1 MSCYNTRVIIG
12 FDGTCP
18 YDCKHCYV
26 QGLDR
31 GDKRRSINELIGS
44 IEDEQFDII
53 YLSQKYEN
61 FFCEQA
67 GFELSKSLYEK
78 YRKDIYIITRCE
90 LSEDTITKLSELNT
104 QMLENGH
111 HLMIGVSFCA
121 YQSYRKSESEM
132 CPEPERRINC
142 LRNLHNKGIAT
153 ILLLR
158 PIFPDKFIPV
168 KEVQGII
175 YNAADY
181 CDCIISSGL
190 IASPKIMD
198 RLGIDYEHTK
208 FLEKGDSSYLDDI
221 DDEEFSFLDVEDE
234 IEVIKETAETVGKPF
249 FRHSMLALNY
259 ICGKNKWE
267 DKDDD

>member
-1 MSCYNTRVIIG
+1 MNIYNTRVIIG
-12 FDGTCP
+12 FDGVCP
-18 YDCKHCYV
+18 YDCRHCYV

-31 GDKRRSINELIGS
+31 EKNKKRSVKELVDS
-44 IEDEQFDII
+44 IENEQFDII

-78 YRKDIYIITRCE
+78 YKKDIYIITRCE
-90 LSEDTITKLSELNT
+90 LSENIITKLSALNK
-104 QMLENGH
+104 QMLEKGH
-111 HLMIGVSFCA
+111 HLIIGVSFCA
-121 YQSYRKSESEM
+121 YQSYLKSESEM
-132 CPEPERRINC
+132 CPEPDMRIKC
-142 LRNLHNKGIAT
+142 LQNLHNKEIST

-168 KEVQGII
+168 TELQNII

-190 IASPKIMD
+190 IASSKIMD
-198 RLGIDYEHTK
+198 RLCLDYENTK

-221 DDEEFSFLDVEDE
+221 GDEEFYFLDVEDE
-234 IEVIKETAETVGKPF
+234 IEAIKEAAEAVGKPF
-249 FRHSMLALNY
+249 FRHSMLALNS
-259 ICGKNKWE
+259 IIEKKE
-267 DKDDD
+267 R